1 MLLGMPWY
9 LGNSRPLMMS
19 GDWNSWLSWGIIPI
33 AIWSALWTGMALW
46 HAAKRDQKGWFIV
59 FLFIH
64 TAGILEILY
73 LVFVAKAFTKEK
85 KHKAVTHRRR
95 R

>member
-1 MLLGMPWY
+1 MPWY
-9 LGNSRPLMMS
+9 LGNSRPIMMS
-19 GDWNSWLSWGIIPI
+19 GDWNTFAWGIIPL
-33 AIWSALWTGMALW
+33 AIWSALWTGLALW
-46 HAAKRDQKGWFIV
+46 HAARRDQKGWFIA

-73 LVFVAKAFTKEK
+73 LVFVAKAFGKEK
-85 KHKAVTHRRR
+85 KSKAVARRR